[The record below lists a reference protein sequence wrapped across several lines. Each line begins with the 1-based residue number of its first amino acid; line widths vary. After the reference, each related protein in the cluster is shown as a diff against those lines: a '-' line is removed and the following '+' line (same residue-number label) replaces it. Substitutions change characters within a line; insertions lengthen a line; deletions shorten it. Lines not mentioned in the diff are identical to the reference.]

1 MVLPNCGLRLNS
13 MQKIITDKMKQC
25 TEFIIAFYFKQ
36 HILLIK
42 FEEYLERKFY
52 YNDDIK

>member
-1 MVLPNCGLRLNS
+1 MPNCGLRLNS
-13 MQKIITDKMKQC
+13 MQKIITDEMKQC